1 MNEKIELLIIKQNLI
16 NIYLVHDLIKIE
28 NFITLCHL
36 LSKIFIIFLI

>member
-36 LSKIFIIFLI
+36 FKKYLSFF